1 MEREHFCAR
10 CQDPERAVS
19 GWAQSPHKA
28 AAAPASGSFD
38 AKPPRTVSPVTDHLT
53 GPQDARSYIHHLGPS
68 EPRRREPLA
77 PSQDR
82 GPWWYS
88 KTGDQSRWTVW
99 WLPRGAYLTWTLKGV
114 CSPNDR
120 GRGQAA
126 GEDAA
131 PRDCRIRLAA
141 PPPLSLKTPPGPSSA
156 HPPYAACTS
165 QAQSPPL
172 TTTNW

>member
-1 MEREHFCAR
+1 MERQHFCAR

-38 AKPPRTVSPVTDHLT
+38 AEPPRTVSPVTDHLT
-53 GPQDARSYIHHLGPS
+53 GPQDAKSYIHHLGPS

-88 KTGDQSRWTVW
+88 KTGDQSRRTVW

-141 PPPLSLKTPPGPSSA
+141 PPLLSSKSPPGPSSA

-165 QAQSPPL
+165 QA
-172 TTTNW
+172 